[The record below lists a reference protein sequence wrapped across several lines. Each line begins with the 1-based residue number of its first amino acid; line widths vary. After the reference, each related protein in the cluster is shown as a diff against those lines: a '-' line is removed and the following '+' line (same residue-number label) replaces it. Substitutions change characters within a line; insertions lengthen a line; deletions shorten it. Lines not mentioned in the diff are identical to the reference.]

1 MIELEQQRQEKE
13 KERQIAIDNNDI
25 IKLTMLS
32 QSTSGNGRGRGR
44 GGGISNLPAWMTA
57 GQNSDS
63 FSSSTTTAS
72 ATATVTTTNNTTSNN
87 TQFDDSTQR
96 PTTGPTSSG
105 GSSGAKRSQGGI
117 ISIPTC
123 IVLLKNMIDASN
135 VDAELTVETKEE
147 CMKYGD
153 VLSCHV
159 YVVPSYMKA
168 TEEERV
174 RIFVE
179 FGRQDGAIRY
189 GEYIYIQY
197 YIYSGY
203 CCI

>member
-1 MIELEQQRQEKE
+1 MLELEQQRQEKE

-32 QSTSGNGRGRGR
+32 QSSSSGNGRGRGR
-44 GGGISNLPAWMTA
+44 GGGLSNLPAWMTT
-57 GQNSDS
+57 GQNSDPH
-63 FSSSTTTAS
+63 SSSTSTS
-72 ATATVTTTNNTTSNN
+72 ATVTVTSTTNNI
-87 TQFDDSTQR
+87 QFEDSTQR
-96 PTTGPTSSG
+96 PNIPHNSDLSSRSTS
-105 GSSGAKRSQGGI
+105 SSGAKRPQGGI

-189 GEYIYIQY
+189 GEYIYSI
-197 YIYSGY
+197 IYSGY

>member
-32 QSTSGNGRGRGR
+32 QSSSGNGRGRGR

-57 GQNSDS
+57 GQNSDPIL
-63 FSSSTTTAS
+63 SSTTAAS
-72 ATATVTTTNNTTSNN
+72 ATATLSTTNTTISNN

-96 PTTGPTSSG
+96 PTTGPT
-105 GSSGAKRSQGGI
+105 SSGAKRSQGGI

-189 GEYIYIQY
+189 GERVYVVLYI
-197 YIYSGY
+197 
-203 CCI
+203 